1 MFDKQKKWMKEHK
14 EGVITGTMVIG
25 GLTITVVALAKL
37 LTHESSGYDWAS
49 AVEYAKD
56 IPKPEDLP
64 TDDWKWDVSR
74 WIEHRGD
81 GDAVITTTEY
91 IPLDEL
97 DEFINKV
104 KESYK
109 EKVCFVVDGN

>member
-1 MFDKQKKWMKEHK
+1 MFEKQKKWMKEH
-14 EGVITGTMVIG
+14 EEDVITGAMVIG
-25 GLTITVVALAKL
+25 GLTITVVALVKL
-37 LTHESSGYDWAS
+37 LTHESSGYDWVS
-49 AVEYAKD
+49 AAESTKV
-56 IPKPEDLP
+56 IPEDLP
-64 TDDWKWDVSR
+64 TDDWKWDVNR
-74 WIEHRGD
+74 WVEHRCN